1 MHLYFGARDPELSS
15 PGAGV
20 QQGGVKAPPGVH
32 LIVHWILARLCSL
45 PFSLSL
51 CSPDSLCF
59 CLSNSLALPLSLCFY
74 LCLSHSFSLS
84 LSLSLLLSL
93 SYSQSS
99 ENLCSTKEP

>member
-15 PGAGV
+15 PGASV
-20 QQGGVKAPPGVH
+20 QQGGIKAPPGVH
-32 LIVHWILARLCSL
+32 LIVHWVLVLLCSL

-74 LCLSHSFSLS
+74 LSLSLFLSLPLSFSLALTLIFS
-84 LSLSLLLSL
+84 VLRESLL
-93 SYSQSS
+93 
-99 ENLCSTKEP
+99 N